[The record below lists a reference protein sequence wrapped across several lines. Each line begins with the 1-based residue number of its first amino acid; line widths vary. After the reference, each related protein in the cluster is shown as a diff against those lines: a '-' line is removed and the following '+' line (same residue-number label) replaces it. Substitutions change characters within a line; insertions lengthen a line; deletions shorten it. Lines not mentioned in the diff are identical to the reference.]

1 MQWSAARNKNQRQC
15 RPAIREEVRDFK
27 LNILRHL
34 CIAVAILCA
43 LRICL
48 VSTLPASC
56 PVQRYPSAV
65 LGKDPSYNENHALN
79 VYVFYLEITRSNN
92 LEYQTAT
99 ESP

>member
-1 MQWSAARNKNQRQC
+1 MCFTDMPRFYVTC
-15 RPAIREEVRDFK
+15 E
-27 LNILRHL
+27 L
-34 CIAVAILCA
+34 
-43 LRICL
+43 
-48 VSTLPASC
+48 

-79 VYVFYLEITRSNN
+79 VYAFYLEITHSNN